1 MVIAG
6 RGVEAFR
13 QFVLHELELLA
24 PLRSRQLTKRLL
36 CVLVLMVCCYIVS

>member
-6 RGVEAFR
+6 RGVEE
-13 QFVLHELELLA
+13 LHELELLA

>member
-6 RGVEAFR
+6 RGVEAF
-13 QFVLHELELLA
+13 HELELLA